1 MYELKTKETDASV
14 EVFLDSIEDEQ
25 RREDCKAVA
34 QLMQQVTKE
43 KPKMWGSSIVGFGQ
57 YHYKYASGHEG
68 NAALTGFSPRKQALT
83 LYIMGGFDTYN
94 DLMSKLGT
102 YKIGK
107 ACLYVKRLA
116 DIDQKVLKEL
126 IKQSVDHMIKTNS

>member
-68 NAALTGFSPRKQALT
+68 DAALTGFSPRKQALT

-94 DLMSKLGT
+94 DLMSKLGP

-116 DIDQKVLKEL
+116 DVDQKVLKEL
-126 IKQSVDHMIKTNS
+126 IKQSVDHMKKTNS

>member
-83 LYIMGGFDTYN
+83 LYIMGGFDTYH
-94 DLMSKLGT
+94 DLMSKLGP

-126 IKQSVDHMIKTNS
+126 IKQSVDHMKKTNS

>member
-116 DIDQKVLKEL
+116 DIDQKVL
-126 IKQSVDHMIKTNS
+126 

>member
-14 EVFLDSIEDEQ
+14 EVFLDSIEDKQ
-25 RREDCKAVA
+25 CREDCKAVA

>member
-126 IKQSVDHMIKTNS
+126 IKQSVDHMKKTNS

>member
-116 DIDQKVLKEL
+116 DVDQKVLKEL
-126 IKQSVDHMIKTNS
+126 IKQSVDHMKKTNS

>member
-14 EVFLDSIEDEQ
+14 EVFLDNIKDEQ

-34 QLMQQVTKE
+34 KLMQQVTKE

-68 NAALTGFSPRKQALT
+68 DAALTGFSPRKQALT

-94 DLMSKLGT
+94 DLMSKLGK

-116 DIDQKVLKEL
+116 DVDQKVLKEL

>member
-1 MYELKTKETDASV
+1 MYELKTKGTDASV

-34 QLMQQVTKE
+34 KLMQQVTKE

-94 DLMSKLGT
+94 DLMSKLGK

-116 DIDQKVLKEL
+116 DVDQKVLKEL
-126 IKQSVDHMIKTNS
+126 IKQSVDHMKKTNS

>member
-34 QLMQQVTKE
+34 KLMQQVTKE

-68 NAALTGFSPRKQALT
+68 DAALTGFSPRKQALT

-94 DLMSKLGT
+94 DLMSKLGP

-116 DIDQKVLKEL
+116 DVDQKVLKEL
-126 IKQSVDHMIKTNS
+126 IKQSVDHMKKTNS

>member
-14 EVFLDSIEDEQ
+14 EVFLDSIEDKQ